1 MSISSAHQAI
11 TCEFIGHGIALAV
24 NVADE
29 PVADGLSKL
38 LAQVVAF
45 SAKTPQIVAM
55 AAPFPSHNHDDEQR
69 VQLKDQSGR

>member
-1 MSISSAHQAI
+1 MRFSRAHEAI
-11 TCEFIGHGIALAV
+11 TCEFIGHGIELAV
-24 NVADE
+24 DVADGS
-29 PVADGLSKL
+29 VAAGLSKL